1 MYAFLALCIV
11 LTVGAV
17 FICDNKNKGRM
28 KHTMTEKEFINSLN
42 EEVIVISK
50 AEYDKLKG
58 GEGNG

>member
-1 MYAFLALCIV
+1 VQFLSA
-11 LTVGAV
+11 TT
-17 FICDNKNKGRM
+17 KNKGRM

-42 EEVIVISK
+42 EEAIVISK